1 MLKEFFLGLSL
12 NKKLILMMIFLS
24 FILTSILMVLYSQ
37 SEKAMF
43 KDFEAQIIEL
53 SKAIQVGVEEI
64 TSQGSTDEMRLYQY
78 LQSLN
83 AKGVKEISII
93 SNADEIIASTNP
105 TKIGNPVG
113 PKKKEL
119 IIKAELGESV
129 SQEEGKTYNV
139 ILPVIAG
146 EEHHGYIHL
155 KINTEDFSKALRM
168 NMIKRVIGTLMV
180 FALGIVVAM
189 FLSWRYTKPIYNVVT
204 AAKRIAAGDLNQ
216 NLITE
221 RKDEIGELTQ
231 SFNFMVQKLR
241 EQRQIEERL
250 REAEHLSGIGQL
262 SSSIAHEIRNPL
274 NFISLS
280 VAHIKEKYYPDG
292 NKDAEKFGSLI
303 SSIKQ
308 EIKRLNKL
316 VEDFLDYGRP
326 LKLNLQKVDI
336 GKLLE
341 DIIEII
347 WAKAEAE
354 NIKIIKDC
362 NFLPS
367 LNIDPDL
374 MKTSIF
380 NVILNAF
387 QAMPDGGTLT
397 IKTEQTDG
405 TLSILISDTGVGV
418 PENEL
423 SRIFDPFFTT
433 KRNGLGLG
441 LAMTKRVVEEHGGKV
456 SIHSIAGDGSS
467 VVITLPAV
475 KAEQESS
482 GATEQ

>member
-155 KINTEDFSKALRM
+155 KINTEDFSKSLRI

-180 FALGIVVAM
+180 FALGIVIAM

-221 RKDEIGELTQ
+221 HKDEIGELTQ

-262 SSSIAHEIRNPL
+262 SRSIAHEIRNPL

-280 VAHIKEKYYPDG
+280 VDHIKEKYYPDG

-303 SSIKQ
+303 LSIKQ

-354 NIKIIKDC
+354 NIKTIKDC

-456 SIHSIAGDGSS
+456 NIHSIIGNGST
-467 VVITLPAV
+467 VVITLPALNKV
-475 KAEQESS
+475 NSE
-482 GATEQ
+482 